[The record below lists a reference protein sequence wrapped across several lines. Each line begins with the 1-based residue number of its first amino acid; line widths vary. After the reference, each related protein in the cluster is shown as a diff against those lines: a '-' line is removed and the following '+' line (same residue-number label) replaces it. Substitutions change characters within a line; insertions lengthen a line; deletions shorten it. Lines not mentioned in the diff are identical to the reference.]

1 MRAAGCFSP
10 RKGDAMKCSN
20 DALRLLAVI
29 MMLAAG
35 CASPGGSTQQE
46 AQDQSP
52 TAVIAPASATQASP
66 PSPIPPTLSPSLVP
80 SSTRLASAGSVTDD
94 YGYGADDYG
103 QSVSD
108 STPTTVQAGS
118 QAGQATLLVS
128 ASSLGSILIDARGL
142 TLYAFTQ
149 DSPGTSTCQ
158 AGCVEF
164 WPPLL
169 ISGSPSAGDGIQ
181 ASLLGT
187 ITRSDGGSQVTYAGR
202 PLYTFAQD
210 NAPGELNGQGSG
222 GVWFVVTPEG
232 DIVS

>member
-52 TAVIAPASATQASP
+52 TAVIAPASATQA

>member
-1 MRAAGCFSP
+1 
-10 RKGDAMKCSN
+10 MKSSN

-29 MMLAAG
+29 GMLAAG
-35 CASPGGSTQQE
+35 CASPGGSTQE
-46 AQDQSP
+46 VVQDQPP
-52 TAVIAPASATQASP
+52 TVVIAPASATQAPP

-80 SSTRLASAGSVTDD
+80 SSTSVASAGSAADD

-103 QSVSD
+103 KSTSE

-118 QAGQATLLVS
+118 QAAQATLLVS
-128 ASSLGSILIDARGL
+128 ASSLGPILVDARSR
-142 TLYAFTQ
+142 TLYALTK

-158 AGCVEF
+158 AGCVEL

-169 ISGSPSAGDGIQ
+169 ISGSPTAGDGIQ

-187 ITRSDGGSQVTYAGR
+187 ITRTDGGSQVTYAGK

-210 NAPGELNGQGSG
+210 NVPGQLNGQGKG